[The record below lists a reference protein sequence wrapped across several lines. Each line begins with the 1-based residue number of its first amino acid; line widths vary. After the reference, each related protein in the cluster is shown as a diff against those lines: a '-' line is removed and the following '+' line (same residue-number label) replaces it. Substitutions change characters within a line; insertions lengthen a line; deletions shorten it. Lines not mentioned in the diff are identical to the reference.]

1 MDLRGALILVNS
13 KFKTSLFALFSAV
26 LFSVSTVAQC
36 PELSVSAP
44 GDEVIAGESMTFSAN
59 IVSGESK
66 SAAVLS
72 FNWAVSAGTIN
83 SGQGTSVITVDT
95 ADLGGQSV
103 TATLELGGLPASCS
117 RTASATGSVRPS
129 VVATKIHEFGAV
141 NEEVEWA
148 KLDNFVLL
156 LQNEPNSVGY
166 LISYR
171 GPKGQVGEAKTV
183 NARMVKYLIEKRAV
197 KRERLKSIDGG
208 MRQTPSRELWIV
220 PLGAKPP
227 KATPMAAAP
236 KPGPIPTGTKKKP

>member
-66 SAAVLS
+66 SSAALS
-72 FNWAVSAGTIN
+72 FNWTTSAGTIN

-95 ADLGGQSV
+95 ADLGGQFV

-117 RTASATGSVRPS
+117 RTASATGSVKPS
-129 VVATKIHEFGAV
+129 VVATKIDEFGAV
-141 NEEVEWA
+141 NEETELA
-148 KLDNFVLL
+148 KLDNYVIV
-156 LQNEPNSVGY
+156 LQNEPNSTGY

-171 GPKGQVGEAKTV
+171 APKGPAGEAKTV
-183 NARMVKYLIEKRAV
+183 NARMMKYLVERRGL
-197 KRERLKSIDGG
+197 KREQLKSVDGG
-208 MRQTPSRELWIV
+208 IRQTSVRELWIV
-220 PLGAKPP
+220 PQGAKPP
-227 KATPMAAAP
+227 KATPIAAAP
-236 KPGPIPTGTKKKP
+236 KTTPKPTGTKKKP